1 MKSPKP
7 NIGDTVWYFDPNHRV
22 YKKDANGKGTGGP
35 IWRDHWRPAKG
46 TGETRLSWIVGHDY
60 YEVFR
65 IKKKQWSAMIA
76 LGAISTSEEHIT
88 QLQFVEDRF
97 KIASAVGKCLDY
109 ATLKAIHDLL
119 HPPKAD
125 SPDPKKDN
133 QT

>member
-22 YKKDANGKGTGGP
+22 YNRDANGRRIGGP
-35 IWRDHWRPAKG
+35 IWREHWRPVEV
-46 TGETRLSWIVGHDY
+46 TGETRLSWIVGHDN

-65 IKKKQWSAMIA
+65 VKKKDWPAKLA
-76 LGAISTSEEHIT
+76 LSQEHIT
-88 QLQFVEDRF
+88 QLQFVKDRF
-97 KIASAVGKCLDY
+97 KIASDVGKCLDY